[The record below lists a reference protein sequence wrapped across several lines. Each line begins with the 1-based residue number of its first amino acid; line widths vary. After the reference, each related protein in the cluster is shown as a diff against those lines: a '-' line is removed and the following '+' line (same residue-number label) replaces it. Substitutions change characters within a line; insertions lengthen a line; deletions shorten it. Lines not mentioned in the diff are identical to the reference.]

1 MLKTFSLK
9 SKKLNKSLTGQ
20 SSFIMP
26 IEIRELH
33 IKVSVTDPQSGQAST
48 GKESPARGGGDSP
61 GNDKEGI
68 VAACVEKVMEIL
80 QNKTER

>member
-1 MLKTFSLK
+1 
-9 SKKLNKSLTGQ
+9 
-20 SSFIMP
+20 MP

-33 IKVSVTDPQSGQAST
+33 IKVAVTSSQAGETS
-48 GKESPARGGGDSP
+48 GGGGADPGGSSQRDS
-61 GNDKEGI
+61 GGINKEEL